1 MFDDVVSN
9 ATQEVAAPAAQNTPP
24 QAPTDVEFLER
35 FNKLSSR
42 DATLRK
48 QQQEIRSE
56 RDSFKAKIE
65 RLERLEKLAQENPE
79 DLLSEFGTSYDKLTE
94 RRLSSMGG
102 EQDKVVSSLQSRLE
116 QLEAK
121 LSQQSKIEAEQKTT
135 QSMQAA
141 QSEIRKICE
150 SDDFELIRSQD
161 AYDLVLDVAAE
172 AYAKGR
178 HITLAEAAKYT
189 EAHLESKLERLL
201 QAKKVTSRISPK
213 PKAEDTPEPQQA
225 AQQSSSLN
233 SQSFSASSRPA
244 PNVITEDDLRQAA
257 LRALRGG

>member
-1 MFDDVVSN
+1 MFNEVVSN
-9 ATQEVAAPAAQNTPP
+9 ATEVTAPAEQTTPP
-24 QAPTDVEFLER
+24 PAPTDVEFLER

-42 DATLRK
+42 DAMLRK

-56 RDSFKAKIE
+56 RDSYKTKME

-79 DLLSEFGTSYDKLTE
+79 DLLSEFGLNYDKLTE

-102 EQDKVVSSLQSRLE
+102 EQDKVVSQLQSRLE

-121 LSQQSKIEAEQKTT
+121 LSSQAKIEAEQKTT

-141 QSEIRKICE
+141 QSEIRQLCE

-201 QAKKVTSRISPK
+201 QAKKVTSRLSPK
-213 PKAEDTPEPQQA
+213 PQAEDTPEPQQV

-233 SQSFSASSRPA
+233 SASFSASSRPA
-244 PNVITEDDLRQAA
+244 PTALSEEDLRQAFWRSYNA
-257 LRALRGG
+257 K